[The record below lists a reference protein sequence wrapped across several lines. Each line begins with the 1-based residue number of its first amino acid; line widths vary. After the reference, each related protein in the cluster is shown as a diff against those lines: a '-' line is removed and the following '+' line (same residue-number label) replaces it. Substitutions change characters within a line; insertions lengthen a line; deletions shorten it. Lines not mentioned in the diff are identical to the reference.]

1 MGRLL
6 SNKLTSFLGQPV
18 VIDYRPGAAGAI
30 GNRNVS
36 QSPPDGYSILFG
48 VGSDM
53 VIAQILGKDAPVD
66 PMNDLTPISA
76 AVAPISCIAVSSS
89 CWLRGRREAISSMN
103 STPRFARWIAPDSTL
118 RCAGVPSPL
127 FNPKEK

>member
-1 MGRLL
+1 MAHCIYRWIAALLLAGCAAAGAQTYPVKPVRLVIPQPPGGGTDLMGRLL

-76 AVAPISCIAVSSS
+76 AV
-89 CWLRGRREAISSMN
+89 RG
-103 STPRFARWIAPDSTL
+103 P
-118 RCAGVPSPL
+118 PSPTSTT
-127 FNPKEK
+127 